1 MQSYDLSPKQ
11 FRVFS
16 VLHADSDLLMR
27 KIISNVFSNEAF
39 QLDSAANG
47 KEAFA
52 LLESRG
58 YQYDIVITEMHM
70 QYANGYEIINKV
82 MKESPRTRT
91 LITSNMSYLH
101 IREGL
106 EIVREDCF
114 KKPLVVGKL
123 LERVKLI
130 MEGDPEVARQLLPEV
145 GSKVINMPE
154 SQCNEAEPHQMQLDS
169 FLENSKITHSEQ
181 PQGIVH
187 MQDLVAVED
196 LVALEELI
204 DVREIEEVHEK
215 IDMQAVVR
223 AQEDAMNELFVAE
236 YVARE
241 EILAIDI
248 VPEQPVLVAATQKS
262 PVMSGKRWW

>member
-1 MQSYDLSPKQ
+1 MQSYDLPPKQ

-27 KIISNVFSNEAF
+27 KIISNVFSNETF

-52 LLESRG
+52 LLEAKG

-82 MKESPRTRT
+82 LKESPSTRT
-91 LITSNMSYLH
+91 IITSNMSYLH

-106 EIVREDCF
+106 EIIREDCF

-130 MEGDPEVARQLLPEV
+130 MEGDMQVAEQSLPEV
-145 GSKVINMPE
+145 GSKVISMPE
-154 SQCNEAEPHQMQLDS
+154 SQCNEALPHQMQLDS
-169 FLENSKITHSEQ
+169 FLQKSKIAHSEQ
-181 PQGIVH
+181 PQEIVR
-187 MQDLVAVED
+187 MQDLVV
-196 LVALEELI
+196 VEELI
-204 DVREIEEVHEK
+204 DVREIEKVQEK
-215 IDMQAVVR
+215 IDMQAGVR

-236 YVARE
+236 FVAKE
-241 EILAIDI
+241 ETLAIDI
-248 VPEQPVLVAATQKS
+248 LPEQPVLVAATQKS

>member
-1 MQSYDLSPKQ
+1 MQSYDLPPKQ
-11 FRVFS
+11 CRVFS

-52 LLESRG
+52 LLEAKD

-130 MEGDPEVARQLLPEV
+130 MEGDTDVAGQLHPEV
-145 GSKVINMPE
+145 GSKVVNISE
-154 SQCNEAEPHQMQLDS
+154 SQTNEAEPHQMQLDS
-169 FLENSKITHSEQ
+169 FLQNAKIAHSEQ
-181 PQGIVH
+181 LQGVVSV
-187 MQDLVAVED
+187 QDLIAVEELVD
-196 LVALEELI
+196 LH
-204 DVREIEEVHEK
+204 EIEEVQEQ

-248 VPEQPVLVAATQKS
+248 VPEQPVLLAATQKL

>member
-1 MQSYDLSPKQ
+1 MQSYDLPPKQ
-11 FRVFS
+11 RRVFS

-52 LLESRG
+52 LLEARD

-82 MKESPRTRT
+82 LKESPRTRT
-91 LITSNMSYLH
+91 IITSNMSYLH

-130 MEGDPEVARQLLPEV
+130 MEGELGP
-145 GSKVINMPE
+145 KVINMPE
-154 SQCNEAEPHQMQLDS
+154 SQCDEALPHQMQLDS
-169 FLENSKITHSEQ
+169 FLQNSKIAHTEQ
-181 PQGIVH
+181 PQGIVSVQDLIAVEELIAV
-187 MQDLVAVED
+187 QDLVV
-196 LVALEELI
+196 VEELI
-204 DVREIEEVHEK
+204 AVREIEEVQEKMAMQTVVQAHE
-215 IDMQAVVR
+215 AV
-223 AQEDAMNELFVAE
+223 MNELFVAE
-236 YVARE
+236 FVAKE
-241 EILAIDI
+241 EALAID
-248 VPEQPVLVAATQKS
+248 VLPEQPVLVAATQKS

>member
-1 MQSYDLSPKQ
+1 MQSYDLPPKQ

-123 LERVKLI
+123 LDRVKLI
-130 MEGDPEVARQLLPEV
+130 MEGDMHVAGQLLPEV
-145 GSKVINMPE
+145 GSKVINIPE
-154 SQCNEAEPHQMQLDS
+154 SEWNEAKPHQMQSNS
-169 FLENSKITHSEQ
+169 FLQNRKIAHSEQ
-181 PQGIVH
+181 PQEIVRV
-187 MQDLVAVED
+187 QDLVGV
-196 LVALEELI
+196 EEL
-204 DVREIEEVHEK
+204 VGVHEIEEVEEM
-215 IDMQAVVR
+215 IDRQAIVH
-223 AQEDAMNELFVAE
+223 AQEDVINELFVAE

-241 EILAIDI
+241 EILAMDI
-248 VPEQPVLVAATQKS
+248 VPEPTSLVTATQKS
-262 PVMSGKRWW
+262 LVMSGKRWW

>member
-1 MQSYDLSPKQ
+1 MQSYDLPPKQ

-82 MKESPRTRT
+82 MKESPSTRT
-91 LITSNMSYLH
+91 IITSNMSYLH

-130 MEGDPEVARQLLPEV
+130 MEGDPQVAGQLLPEL
-145 GSKVINMPE
+145 GSKVVNISE
-154 SQCNEAEPHQMQLDS
+154 SQNNEAEPHQMRLDS
-169 FLENSKITHSEQ
+169 FLQNAKIAHSEK
-181 PQGIVH
+181 PQGIVPV
-187 MQDLVAVED
+187 QDLIAVEELVD
-196 LVALEELI
+196 L
-204 DVREIEEVHEK
+204 REIEEVQEM
-215 IDMQAVVR
+215 IDMQEVVR
-223 AQEDAMNELFVAE
+223 AQEAAMNELFVAE
-236 YVARE
+236 YVAKE
-241 EILAIDI
+241 EILGIDI
-248 VPEQPVLVAATQKS
+248 VPEQPVLVVATQKS

>member
-1 MQSYDLSPKQ
+1 MQIQHLKPEQ
-11 FRVFS
+11 PRVFS

-27 KIISNVFSNEAF
+27 KIISTVFSTQAF

-52 LLESRG
+52 FLEAKG

-82 MKESPRTRT
+82 MKESPGTKT
-91 LITSNMSYLH
+91 IITSNMSYLH

-123 LERVKLI
+123 LERVKHV
-130 MEGDPEVARQLLPEV
+130 MEGDLHVDEQLLSEAGPQAPDAPE
-145 GSKVINMPE
+145 INY
-154 SQCNEAEPHQMQLDS
+154 NEAEPHQVQFD
-169 FLENSKITHSEQ
+169 FLQRNSKIAHSEQ
-181 PQGIVH
+181 PQEIVG
-187 MQDLVAVED
+187 MQDLVV
-196 LVALEELI
+196 VEELI
-204 DVREIEEVHEK
+204 DVREIEKVQEK
-215 IDMQAVVR
+215 IDMQAGVR

>member
-1 MQSYDLSPKQ
+1 MQSYDLPPKQ

-82 MKESPRTRT
+82 MKESPLTRT

-154 SQCNEAEPHQMQLDS
+154 SQCNEDEPHQMQLGS

-181 PQGIVH
+181 PQEIVH

-196 LVALEELI
+196 LI
-204 DVREIEEVHEK
+204 DVCEIEEVHEK

-241 EILAIDI
+241 EILATDI

>member
-1 MQSYDLSPKQ
+1 MQSYDLPPKQ
-11 FRVFS
+11 RRVFS

-52 LLESRG
+52 LLEARD

-82 MKESPRTRT
+82 LKESPRTRT
-91 LITSNMSYLH
+91 IITSNMSYLH

-130 MEGDPEVARQLLPEV
+130 MEGELGP
-145 GSKVINMPE
+145 KVINMPE
-154 SQCNEAEPHQMQLDS
+154 SQCNEALPHQMQLDS
-169 FLENSKITHSEQ
+169 FLQNSKIAHTEQ
-181 PQGIVH
+181 PQGIVSV
-187 MQDLVAVED
+187 QDLIAV
-196 LVALEELI
+196 EELI
-204 DVREIEEVHEK
+204 AVREIEEVQEKMAMHTVVQAHE
-215 IDMQAVVR
+215 AVI
-223 AQEDAMNELFVAE
+223 NELFVAE
-236 YVARE
+236 FVAKE
-241 EILAIDI
+241 EALAID
-248 VPEQPVLVAATQKS
+248 VLPEQPVLVAATQKS

>member
-1 MQSYDLSPKQ
+1 MQIHDLKPKQ
-11 FRVFS
+11 SRVFS

-52 LLESRG
+52 FLEAKD

-82 MKESPRTRT
+82 MKESPLTRT
-91 LITSNMSYLH
+91 IITSNMSYLH

-130 MEGDPEVARQLLPEV
+130 MEGDTQDAEQLLPEL
-145 GSKVINMPE
+145 GSKVINMHE
-154 SQCNEAEPHQMQLDS
+154 SQGNEAEPHQMQLDS
-169 FLENSKITHSEQ
+169 FLQDSKRAHSEQ
-181 PQGIVH
+181 PQGIVRV
-187 MQDLVAVED
+187 QDLVAVE
-196 LVALEELI
+196 ELI
-204 DVREIEEVHEK
+204 DVRKIEEVQEK
-215 IDMQAVVR
+215 MGMQTVVQ
-223 AQEDAMNELFVAE
+223 AQEAVMNELFVAE

-241 EILAIDI
+241 EILAIDAL
-248 VPEQPVLVAATQKS
+248 PEQPVLVAATQKS